1 MVMYVPS
8 LRSSALPLSLTAMP
22 VLQFA
27 LSGPDK
33 YLAQINYMPVLQV
46 AIFGAD
52 KYLAQI
58 NYMGNKI
65 LKIHRCV
72 EFILRG
78 C

>member
-1 MVMYVPS
+1 MVMYIPS

-27 LSGPDK
+27 LSGQD

-65 LKIHRCV
+65 
-72 EFILRG
+72 
-78 C
+78 